1 MTRLIQN
8 VNTINWVAVVFSA
21 IAITF
26 LLVMKIH
33 VNDRFKKQLRNIPI
47 PIELIVVFIL
57 SLQLALSFRF
67 VYLIHLNKKI
77 IIGTCV
83 TYFAKLEEK
92 FDLQVIEKIPN
103 G

>member
-1 MTRLIQN
+1 MR
-8 VNTINWVAVVFSA
+8 
-21 IAITF
+21 
-26 LLVMKIH
+26 
-33 VNDRFKKQLRNIPI
+33 
-47 PIELIVVFIL
+47 IELQNNYVSQNYQNAFEV
-57 SLQLALSFRF
+57 